1 MRQAHPLINALGI
14 IVCLLSAVGS
24 SLAQTPV
31 DVIKAGTVV
40 RVQSDKIPLRE
51 KPRDNVF
58 FTFRGPGKQIATL
71 KKDDCLLVK
80 WVETV
85 MDSLGA
91 QRWAFVE
98 RAGQPSSQPS
108 EGWVFLGAP
117 GDRDSPY
124 VEQSQNPWPQCR

>member
-14 IVCLLSAVGS
+14 IICLLGTVGS

-31 DVIKAGTVV
+31 NVIKAGTVV

-51 KPRDNVF
+51 KPRGQVF
-58 FTFRGPGKQIATL
+58 LTFRGPGKQIATL
-71 KKDDCLLVK
+71 KKNDCLRVK

-85 MDSLGA
+85 TDSLGA

-98 RAGQPSSQPS
+98 RAGQPS
-108 EGWVFLGAP
+108 EGWIFLGAP
-117 GDRDSPY
+117 GDKDSPY
-124 VEQSQNPWPQCR
+124 VEQSQNQWPQCR